1 MRYTKEDLINNLI
14 AAGFA
19 PNDTVLIHSSMKS
32 IGDVENGANGVLD
45 ALIEYFSK
53 DGLLVFP
60 TLSYNI
66 YANEDMLFSYND
78 TPSVVGLLSEMFRTK
93 AGVIRSMHPTH
104 SVAALGKKAQEFT
117 SNHQNDNTP
126 CSRTSPWGKLYDYNG
141 KILFIGV
148 KNISCCTFF
157 HAVEEWMQVPDS
169 LSSQPYML
177 KVKDSLG
184 NVKVLPSYRHINHH
198 NNFYAKPTTILEANN
213 ALKYVKFG
221 DANCILLDA
230 KKSADIVMD
239 LLKEDINY
247 FTKF

>member
-157 HAVEEWMQVPDS
+157 
-169 LSSQPYML
+169 ML
-177 KVKDSLG
+177 KLAQKSNLIYFIYV
-184 NVKVLPSYRHINHH
+184 VLYHTYFEISIP
-198 NNFYAKPTTILEANN
+198 FCKF
-213 ALKYVKFG
+213 LKTFLTF
-221 DANCILLDA
+221 A
-230 KKSADIVMD
+230 
-239 LLKEDINY
+239 
-247 FTKF
+247 

>member
-1 MRYTKEDLINNLI
+1 MSYSKADLINNLI
-14 AAGFA
+14 AAGLA

-66 YANEDMLFSYND
+66 YAHEDMLFSYND
-78 TPSVVGLLSEMFRTK
+78 TPSVVGLLSEMFRTR

-117 SNHQNDNTP
+117 SNHEEKTP
-126 CSRTSPWGKLYDYNG
+126 CSRTSPWGKLYDYNA

-148 KNISCCTFF
+148 KNISCCTYF

-198 NNFYAKPTTILEANN
+198 NNFYAKPTAILEEHN